1 MYAADS
7 KTGNHLYPSEEEF
20 ISMVA
25 NLVQSELNVSTT
37 EEQLGKMVH
46 LAPVAPDPDVR
57 LKEMRDLWRLL
68 QDHEYLAVRMFAE
81 QEVLP
86 GLIGSCGDVFAVGFR
101 QKFSKLFFLIEFL
114 NQNLILT
121 RKVVKNSRLH
131 I

>member
-1 MYAADS
+1 VYAEDS
-7 KTGNHLYPSEEEF
+7 NSGNHLYPSEEEF

-68 QDHEYLAVRMFAE
+68 QDHEYLATRMFAE
-81 QEVLP
+81 QEILP
-86 GLIGSCGDVFAVGFR
+86 GLIGSCGDVFAV
-101 QKFSKLFFLIEFL
+101 SLIAPKNYKNL
-114 NQNLILT
+114 QNL
-121 RKVVKNSRLH
+121 
-131 I
+131 